1 VNTLPNGR
9 LLKSVEDH
17 LDVAAFVTF
26 IAPFCIKNIFAKKQ
40 KPQPIAKETE
50 LMDQVEKVKLPISLL
65 SALYKNVLI
74 DASIPPSAKEKK
86 ALSAVIVALKTNDA
100 VEKESNELLNGI
112 LSACKLNNDNSVVLF
127 SEHGHAIDIGF
138 VKAHYATSN
147 IVLFGISPAAFG
159 LPINFPVF
167 QIQKV
172 DAIQFVASPSL
183 EEMISDKSV
192 KVKLWNS
199 LKQIFIG

>member
-1 VNTLPNGR
+1 
-9 LLKSVEDH
+9 
-17 LDVAAFVTF
+17 
-26 IAPFCIKNIFAKKQ
+26 
-40 KPQPIAKETE
+40 
-50 LMDQVEKVKLPISLL
+50 
-65 SALYKNVLI
+65 
-74 DASIPPSAKEKK
+74 
-86 ALSAVIVALKTNDA
+86 LSAVIVALKTNDA

-112 LSACKLNNDNSVVLF
+112 LSACKLNSDNSVVLF

-147 IVLFGISPAAFG
+147 IVLFGIAPAAFG
-159 LPINFPVF
+159 LPINFPLF